1 LTIWADLITIKS
13 LKNLT
18 GFGTVIS
25 VFLCKIC
32 FKQNCLLFWC
42 RESVRT
48 RESVKDLR
56 APGEQAFLFGGLQM
70 SNTANTIRVWDVLEQ
85 LDNQLRPARDKLKL
99 ARNMIIDGEVLED
112 SRDGLVRIMTD
123 GILAFDNM
131 YREISGRRNTD
142 IDMPLPEPEP
152 VPEQTAQAE
161 LDKTAI
167 RKQLH
172 DKMGTEIAQLRII
185 REALPA
191 FEIEPKETKAF
202 EDPLRIQ
209 NEIQRIVG
217 NVILA
222 FDRWNSDLYPDDY
235 EGED

>member
-1 LTIWADLITIKS
+1 
-13 LKNLT
+13 
-18 GFGTVIS
+18 
-25 VFLCKIC
+25 
-32 FKQNCLLFWC
+32 
-42 RESVRT
+42 
-48 RESVKDLR
+48 
-56 APGEQAFLFGGLQM
+56 M
-70 SNTANTIRVWDVLEQ
+70 SNTATNTIRIFDVLEQ
-85 LDNQLRPARDKLKL
+85 LDNQLRPARDKIEL
-99 ARNMIIDGEVLED
+99 ARNMMIDGEVLKD
-112 SRDGLVRIMTD
+112 SRDGFVRIMSEAVN
-123 GILAFDNM
+123 AFDSM
-131 YREISGRRNTD
+131 YREVSGRRNTD